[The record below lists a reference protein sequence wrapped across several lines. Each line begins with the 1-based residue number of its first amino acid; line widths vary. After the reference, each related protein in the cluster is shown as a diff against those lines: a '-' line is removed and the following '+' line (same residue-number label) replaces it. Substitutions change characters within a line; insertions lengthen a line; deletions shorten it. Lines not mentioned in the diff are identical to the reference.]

1 MPFRCPQCQTVDSLE
16 IGFSIELPP
25 DRNSDEISLQVV
37 MCSVCSFRALA
48 VYEEFCHSSAEAAS
62 FTHIGYRVSR
72 DAVDS
77 VLAAIQSCPDPY
89 NPHCSC
95 PAHTSLGQQDVYKEW
110 SGLLELERGRT
121 FSMRLCLKPGE
132 HRSQTGGAELSSID
146 SAADTGEATS

>member
-1 MPFRCPQCQTVDSLE
+1 MPFRCPQCQTLDSLE

-25 DRNSDEISLQVV
+25 DRSSDEISLQVV
-37 MCSVCSFRALA
+37 VCSACSFRALA
-48 VYEEFCHSSAEAAS
+48 VYEEFCHGSAEAVS

-77 VLAAIQSCPDPY
+77 ILAAIQSCPDPF

-110 SGLLELERGRT
+110 RGLLEMESGRT
-121 FSMRLCLKPGE
+121 FSMRLCLKPSE
-132 HRSQTGGAELSSID
+132 HRSLKGMKPLSMD
-146 SAADTGEATS
+146 QAPDLEKTAP